1 MTLSPLALSRFT
13 LAALLMVATAGC
25 GTGSRSPF
33 AGPAQRGSE
42 QIQVRIENHNF
53 NDATVHALRGGQRIR
68 LGTATGKTDE
78 DFRIRW
84 NSTLLIEFRISLVG
98 GGSCRV
104 RSMTVNPG
112 DRIWVRIPNEIY
124 RSECI
129 AGKS

>member
-1 MTLSPLALSRFT
+1 VTFSPLARSRFT
-13 LAALLMVATAGC
+13 LAAFLMVATAAC
-25 GTGSRSPF
+25 GTRSRSPF

-53 NDATVHALRGGQRIR
+53 NDATVHALRGGERIR
-68 LGTATGKTDE
+68 LGTTTGKTDE

-104 RSMTVNPG
+104 RSMTVDPG